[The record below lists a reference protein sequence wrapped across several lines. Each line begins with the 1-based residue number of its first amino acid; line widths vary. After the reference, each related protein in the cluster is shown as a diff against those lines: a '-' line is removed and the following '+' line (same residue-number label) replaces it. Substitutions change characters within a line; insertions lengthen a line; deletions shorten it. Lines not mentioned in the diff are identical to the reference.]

1 MKFEINH
8 PRSYTNVQIIVER
21 AYAMAFERGET
32 VFISLGD
39 LDSLDGAGAYLT
51 PKEAQDFALSIL
63 AELNDQGYGLDA
75 LE

>member
-1 MKFEINH
+1 MKFEISH
-8 PRSYTNVQIIVER
+8 PQSYTDVQIIVER

-32 VFISLGD
+32 VFISFAD
-39 LDSLDGAGAYLT
+39 LNSLDGAAAYFT

-75 LE
+75 QE